1 MPLPLENMKH
11 LYAYMKECG
20 KTTFLE
26 VVEYTEDAG
35 LVGAEIA
42 FECGC
47 DILMGTRFFD
57 SINQFCKEHQ
67 IKYMPFVGGLQG
79 RPTVLTGQIED
90 IITEAQEYAAK
101 GVYGINLLGYRYV
114 GDANRLNAELVRNV
128 SIPVCLAGSIN
139 SFRAVFPSKSIK
151 FMSI

>member
-1 MPLPLENMKH
+1 MQTKNNLVVMLTHNDQTVLEAAKIFEQCRHSKAKFWGFKEVPLPLENMKH

-67 IKYMPFVGGLQG
+67 IKYMPFVGGLSLYKTFFLFCIWSLFFT
-79 RPTVLTGQIED
+79 RHISVIQI
-90 IITEAQEYAAK
+90 II
-101 GVYGINLLGYRYV
+101 
-114 GDANRLNAELVRNV
+114 NRRFLCPLR
-128 SIPVCLAGSIN
+128 
-139 SFRAVFPSKSIK
+139 
-151 FMSI
+151 